1 MMQDVDKVSEPN
13 RKKKS
18 TEMKLDW
25 FDKNLISDNEAGNE
39 KFTITLENIPKSCRD
54 DVKHPI
60 KFDSSRPVAEL
71 IKVMRH
77 KVRKCFDSK
86 VRKS

>member
-1 MMQDVDKVSEPN
+1 MMQDVHKVLEEN
-13 RKKKS
+13 GKNKS
-18 TEMKLDW
+18 TEMELDW
-25 FDKNLISDNEAGNE
+25 FDKNLINDDEAGNE
-39 KFTITLENIPKSCRD
+39 KFTITQENIPKSCRD